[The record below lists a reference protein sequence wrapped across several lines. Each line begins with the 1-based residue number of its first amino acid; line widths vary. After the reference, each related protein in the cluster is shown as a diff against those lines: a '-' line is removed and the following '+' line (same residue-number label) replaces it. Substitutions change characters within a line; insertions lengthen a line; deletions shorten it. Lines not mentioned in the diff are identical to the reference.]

1 MQKKRA
7 CGLATKTTDQTP
19 FQFSLTATFAKWKVT
34 KMSWTNSVPIH
45 LGFWLYL
52 FAGGQIYFQIENS
65 AYLQP
70 PSPKRGAF
78 KYDVTR
84 FSVNFDPPPPF
95 VTGRHKTSD
104 PPST

>member
-34 KMSWTNSVPIH
+34 KLYRKMSWTNSVPIH

-70 PSPKRGAF
+70 PSPKRKQNFRYFVLVIGTLI
-78 KYDVTR
+78 VT
-84 FSVNFDPPPPF
+84 DC
-95 VTGRHKTSD
+95 
-104 PPST
+104 